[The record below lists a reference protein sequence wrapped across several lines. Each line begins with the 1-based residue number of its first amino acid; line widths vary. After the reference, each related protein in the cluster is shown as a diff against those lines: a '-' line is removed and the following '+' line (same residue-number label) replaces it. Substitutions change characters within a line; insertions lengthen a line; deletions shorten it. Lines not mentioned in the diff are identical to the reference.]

1 MANSEYAFIAMIPFQ
16 IEADWDE
23 YWGPLLAGFP
33 HNIKYVTKES
43 QYSPVKWSFY
53 EPDLAAFLQG
63 ATYRELVYRNTKGG
77 AYIVRVVL
85 HNDGKLEVYKHNG
98 EKIVGSTSGRATT
111 EEEFDLAMTHATVIG
126 VQKDEPSTCTQFHD
140 LPLN

>member
-43 QYSPVKWSFY
+43 PNSPVKWSLY
-53 EPDLAAFLQG
+53 EPDFAAYAQG
-63 ATYRELVYRNTKGG
+63 ATFRELIYRNTKGG
-77 AYIVRVVL
+77 AYMIRVLL
-85 HNDGKLEVYKHNG
+85 HHDGKLDVYKYNG
-98 EKIVGSTSGRATT
+98 VALVASASGRANT

-126 VQKDEPSTCTQFHD
+126 VQRDEPSTSTHFHN